1 MRINL
6 RQFQYFVAV
15 AEELHF
21 TRAAARLNIGQ
32 PPLSLQ
38 IQAIEREL
46 GVLLLNRTRRTVTLT
61 PAGEIF
67 LQEARKTLLQAERA
81 VNVAAR
87 AAKGE
92 MGTLRLSFVTSV
104 PLLKVFTE
112 IIRSFRLQNP
122 DVHLE
127 LKVRSSNKII
137 EEVLVG
143 TVDVGFTRPPAS
155 TVLPSSLNAIPVY
168 KDNLMVVLP
177 IDHPLSSKSGPI
189 AIKDLKDEKFVL
201 RPRGSGVGFYEQ
213 VFEICAEA
221 GFSPQIVQEASEA
234 TTTHGLVAAGVG
246 VTIAPQALMSIK
258 VHGVV
263 WREIANANVSS
274 QIQLIHSQS
283 NPNPICE
290 RLVQKFTPID

>member
-1 MRINL
+1 MDL
-6 RQFQYFVAV
+6 RQFRYFVAV

-46 GVLLLNRTRRTVTLT
+46 GVLLLNRTRRSVELT

-67 LQEARKTLLQAERA
+67 LHEARQTLLQAKRA
-81 VNVAAR
+81 VDVVAR

-104 PLLKVFTE
+104 PLVNVFTE
-112 IIRSFRLQNP
+112 TIRSFRSQNP

-127 LKVRSSNKII
+127 LKVRSSEKII

-143 TVDVGFTRPPAS
+143 TVDVGFTRPPPS
-155 TVLPSSLNAIPVY
+155 TVLPSSLNVIPVY

-177 IDHPLSSKSGPI
+177 IEHPLNAKSGPI
-189 AIKDLKDEKFVL
+189 AIEDLKDEKFVL

-221 GFSPQIVQEASEA
+221 GFSPHIVQEAIEA

-246 VTIAPQALMSIK
+246 ITIAPQALMSIK

-274 QIQLIHSQS
+274 QIQLIHSESNS
-283 NPNPICE
+283 NPIRE